1 MRIHIFCRVLTSSV
15 FTALLALALPLAAGA
30 QGTTASQSPIPA
42 DPWPRVIDLANGQV
56 LVYQPQI
63 NSWTGNQLDF
73 RAALAL
79 KPEGA
84 KEEIFGVVFA
94 SARTQVDKIA
104 RTVVYENMKIS
115 KLDFPT
121 LPDHGAAYSTELKA
135 DFIKTIGSISLDR
148 MEAALAAAGIKA
160 TPIEVNNTPPQVIV
174 SYTPAILVPIDGAP
188 VIKPTSDSRFQRVV
202 NTRALIL
209 QGGLEQN
216 FFIHVYDGWLSS
228 SSISGP
234 WALSSFQ
241 PLGMDSLAQQIA
253 KSGGVDMLDGG
264 PKANP
269 KPSLANGVPTIY
281 TTQVPTELIVFNGQ
295 PDFVPVNADTTAVG
309 FQHDQRRADRYV
321 EQPLLRADVGALVP
335 LGGADR
341 SLDLRRGQ
349 CAAAGLRE
357 NSADCARGCGP
368 ADGRRHAAGAGSGDL
383 ELDSADRHGAA

>member
-1 MRIHIFCRVLTSSV
+1 MTDNAMRIQIFCRVLTSSV
-15 FTALLALALPLAAGA
+15 LAALLTLALPLGVHA
-30 QGTTASQSPIPA
+30 QGTATSQSPIPA

-84 KEEIFGVVFA
+84 KEETFGVVFA

-121 LPDHGAAYSTELKA
+121 LPDHGAAYSKELQA
-135 DFIKTIGSISLDR
+135 DFVKTIGSISLDR

-160 TPIEVNNTPPQVIV
+160 PPVEVNNTPPQVIV

-188 VIKPTSDSRFQRVV
+188 VLKPTSDARFQRVV

-234 WALSSFQ
+234 WTQSSFQ
-241 PLGMDSLAQQIA
+241 PLGMDSLAQHDREVRQRRHA
-253 KSGGVDMLDGG
+253 RRWAQGKPEALARQRRADGLHDAG
-264 PKANP
+264 ADRIDRLQRPAR
-269 KPSLANGVPTIY
+269 LRT
-281 TTQVPTELIVFNGQ
+281 GQ
-295 PDFVPVNADTTAVG
+295 PDTTAVG
-309 FQHDQRRADRYV
+309 SQHDQRRADRYV

-341 SLDLRRGQ
+341 AVDLRCGQ

-357 NSADCARGCGP
+357 NSADCRGRVRSCRRSPAR
-368 ADGRRHAAGAGSGDL
+368 RR
-383 ELDSADRHGAA
+383 RRKQ

>member
-1 MRIHIFCRVLTSSV
+1 MNHRFAVSIFFLVLGLV
-15 FTALLALALPLAAGA
+15 GWPLAVGA
-30 QGTTASQSPIPA
+30 QGTAASQSPIPA

-63 NSWTGNQLDF
+63 NSWIGNQLDF

-84 KEEIFGVVFA
+84 KEETFGVVFA

-121 LPDHGAAYSTELKA
+121 LPDHGAAYSTELQA

-160 TPIEVNNTPPQVIV
+160 TPVEVNNTPPQVIV

-188 VIKPTSDSRFQRVV
+188 VIKPTSDARFQRVV

-234 WALSSFQ
+234 WTLSSFQ
-241 PLGMDSLAQQIA
+241 PLGMDRLAQRSRSPA
-253 KSGGVDMLDGG
+253 PSTCSTVG
-264 PKANP
+264 PRQTRSP
-269 KPSLANGVPTIY
+269 RSPT
-281 TTQVPTELIVFNGQ
+281 
-295 PDFVPVNADTTAVG
+295 AC
-309 FQHDQRRADRYV
+309 RR
-321 EQPLLRADVGALVP
+321 
-335 LGGADR
+335 
-341 SLDLRRGQ
+341 STRRR
-349 CAAAGLRE
+349 CRP
-357 NSADCARGCGP
+357 N
-368 ADGRRHAAGAGSGDL
+368 
-383 ELDSADRHGAA
+383 